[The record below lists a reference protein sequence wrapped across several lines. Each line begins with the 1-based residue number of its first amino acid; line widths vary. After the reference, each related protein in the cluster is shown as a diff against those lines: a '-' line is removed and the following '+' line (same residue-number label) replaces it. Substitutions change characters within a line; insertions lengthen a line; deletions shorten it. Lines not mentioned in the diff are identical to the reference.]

1 MNSSLKVPT
10 CIFHGRMDI
19 QACRLLQVAMA
30 DASFSAAKLGQEP
43 KDEGHRET
51 DRELVDRGWVW
62 EHINN
67 TWKLIQGSKM
77 NKILNCLSCTEV
89 LKPQS
94 YL

>member
-1 MNSSLKVPT
+1 MRDQSKATVIASKITTSAVRMNSSLKVPT

-51 DRELVDRGWVW
+51 DRELVDRG
-62 EHINN
+62 
-67 TWKLIQGSKM
+67 
-77 NKILNCLSCTEV
+77 
-89 LKPQS
+89 
-94 YL
+94 